1 MIPMMEKAVAKD
13 MDSSL
18 LTLKTSSKNNHQ
30 IKLLDKMNIAA
41 IVISRRRHFI
51 LFGLFLSKQ

>member
-41 IVISRRRHFI
+41 IVTSRRRHFI